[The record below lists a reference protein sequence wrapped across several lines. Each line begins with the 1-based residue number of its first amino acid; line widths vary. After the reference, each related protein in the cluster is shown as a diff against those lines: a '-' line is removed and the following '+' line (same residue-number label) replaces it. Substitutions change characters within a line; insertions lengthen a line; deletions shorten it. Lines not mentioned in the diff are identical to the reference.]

1 VDSTPATEKAWLA
14 YGFAAQLMFS
24 MRFIVQWIASERAR
38 RSIVPE
44 TFWYFSLVGGA
55 MLFAYAI
62 YRLDPVFM
70 LGQGMGLVI
79 YSRNI
84 YFIRANR
91 KDERAARRRGVARRV
106 AAAPSLPSRSPG
118 RQGRLLETAPE
129 TP

>member
-1 VDSTPATEKAWLA
+1 MDHLHTVFAALGSWWASTPVTEKAWLGV
-14 YGFAAQLMFS
+14 GFLAQLMFS

-55 MLFAYAI
+55 MLLAYAV

-70 LGQGMGLVI
+70 LGQAMGLVI

-84 YFIRANR
+84 YFIRASKR
-91 KDERAARRRGVARRV
+91 DDARTVEGGPA
-106 AAAPSLPSRSPG
+106 
-118 RQGRLLETAPE
+118 TAS
-129 TP
+129 

>member
-1 VDSTPATEKAWLA
+1 MDFLAHAGAQLAQWWVSTPVTEKTWLA
-14 YGFAAQLMFS
+14 IGFLAQLMFS

-44 TFWYFSLVGGA
+44 TFWYFSVVGGA

-79 YSRNI
+79 YGRNI
-84 YFIRANR
+84 YFIRAHNR
-91 KDERAARRRGVARRV
+91 SEARAAAAATSPPV
-106 AAAPSLPSRSPG
+106 AA
-118 RQGRLLETAPE
+118 E
-129 TP
+129 